1 MVYTGT
7 HDNETLK
14 GWLHSISQK
23 ELSVVRAYLSDWYT
37 PQEMLHKPLIAMAMR
52 SVAELC
58 IIPMQ
63 DHLGLDNGSRINTPS
78 TIGTNWRWRLKR
90 EQLTAALRWEI
101 RETTERYGRL
111 R

>member
-14 GWLHSISQK
+14 GWLHSIPQK
-23 ELSVVRAYLSDWYT
+23 ELAGVRAYLSDWYT
-37 PQEMLHKPLIAMAMR
+37 PQALLHKSLIALAMG
-52 SVAELC
+52 SAAALC

-78 TIGTNWRWRLKR
+78 TIGHNWCWRIKK

-101 RETTERYGRL
+101 RETTERYGRK